1 MAKNEKSNRRKLFDS
16 YDKKNF
22 MNIQITLEIYV
33 YR

>member
-1 MAKNEKSNRRKLFDS
+1 MVKNEKSNKRKLFDS

-22 MNIQITLEIYV
+22 MNIQFTLEIYV